1 MKKIGYAKD
10 YTWGEKYVGPIKNL
24 PFLPKKLAGR
34 KFYEK

>member
-10 YTWGEKYVGPIKNL
+10 YTWSEKYVGPKADL
-24 PFLPKKLAGR
+24 PFLPKRLAGH